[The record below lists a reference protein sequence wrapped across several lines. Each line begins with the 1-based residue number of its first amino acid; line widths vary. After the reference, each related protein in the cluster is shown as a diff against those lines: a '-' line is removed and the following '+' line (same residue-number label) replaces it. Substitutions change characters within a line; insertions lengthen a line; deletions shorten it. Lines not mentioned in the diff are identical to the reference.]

1 MIGII
6 VLTHGDLGKQFINTA
21 RMIGLNS
28 EESLISL
35 AADPSDSPDRL
46 REQMAQA
53 IKKLSK
59 GDGVLILTDLFGGTP
74 TNLSLSFL
82 EEGKIEVVTGLNLP
96 MLIKAINSRS
106 DRDVASLAK
115 AASDAGKESI
125 FRAGEFLRQRLA
137 RRTTGE

>member
-6 VLTHGDLGKQFINTA
+6 VLTHGDLGRQFINTA
-21 RMIGLNS
+21 RLIGLNS
-28 EESLISL
+28 EESLIAL
-35 AADPSDSPDRL
+35 AADPSDSPERL
-46 REQMAQA
+46 REEMAQS

-96 MLIKAINSRS
+96 MLIKAINSRN

-137 RRTTGE
+137 RRTTGD